1 MTILEQHLQN
11 VANRKQP
18 EAVFFDRGQTLIGE
32 YSVLAQTMESA
43 MLEARHGKPGA
54 HAHPTSCPHLYFPT
68 RGMPGV
74 KNIARTV
81 LTVRTVMVTTAI
93 GMLSRILGRAGS
105 GYPSSS
111 LYNNS
116 PLPCASYLRFQRP
129 GRLATTSRPRA
140 ASAAQ

>member
-11 VANRKQP
+11 VVNRKQP
-18 EAVFFDRGQTLIGE
+18 AVGFFDQEQTFIAE
-32 YSVLAQTMESA
+32 YSVVAQTMESA
-43 MLEARHGKPGA
+43 MLEARRGKSGA
-54 HAHPTSCPHLYFPT
+54 HAHATSCPQLYFPT
-68 RGMPGV
+68 RGV

-105 GYPSSS
+105 SYTSSS

-116 PLPCASYLRFQRP
+116 PLPCTSYLRFQRA
-129 GRLATTSRPRA
+129 GRLATTSRLHA

>member
-11 VANRKQP
+11 VANRNQP
-18 EAVFFDRGQTLIGE
+18 AVVFFDREQTLIGE
-32 YSVLAQTMESA
+32 YSVVAQTMESA
-43 MLEARHGKPGA
+43 MLEARRGKPGA
-54 HAHPTSCPHLYFPT
+54 HATSCPQLYFPT

-105 GYPSSS
+105 SYPSSS

-116 PLPCASYLRFQRP
+116 PLPCTSYLRFQRP